1 METED
6 CKQKNK
12 ENRRHIETKHDNMHP
27 LLVRAMMRW
36 SPCVIC
42 VHPLISSSYRRCAEQ
57 KLHGWM
63 QLQCNHRVLR
73 QVFSIMALI
82 CSAAEVFQK
91 MHSSLYSE
99 DRYLYAQ
106 AVWLHWWNRSDKN
119 RVEKYNLAHGP
130 WHRHVPCTPTEKTKT
145 TKRQL
150 DERMNDRQIGNI
162 YLPHHT
168 AGPVLVDP
176 SSWTPRSWDTM
187 VTRMSPCSKGR
198 TSKAVRKHIDRYK
211 YQGRKMMIW
220 VSLSHINQDLLLP
233 PAYRLSNLTESVCSR
248 DFYQWNLSNTRF
260 FAWDAH
266 CDEER

>member
-1 METED
+1 
-6 CKQKNK
+6 
-12 ENRRHIETKHDNMHP
+12 
-27 LLVRAMMRW
+27 
-36 SPCVIC
+36 
-42 VHPLISSSYRRCAEQ
+42 
-57 KLHGWM
+57 
-63 QLQCNHRVLR
+63 
-73 QVFSIMALI
+73 MALI

-198 TSKAVRKHIDRYK
+198 TSKAVHKHIDRYK
-211 YQGRKMMIW
+211 YQGRKMMIC

-233 PAYRLSNLTESVCSR
+233 PAYRMSNRFAREIFTNEIFQIP
-248 DFYQWNLSNTRF
+248 DFLHGTHTAMRNGNQTRF
-260 FAWDAH
+260 AVFCCCCFDPCFTLDYGQYLETDAGSRLCSIIGRCH
-266 CDEER
+266 YFGPGWGNSFFW